1 MDRAAIATAAREY
14 LHELNGTYVTGTV
27 LVNAINRSCR
37 RINRLAKFNKVDAT
51 VCIRSGAREMTLG
64 TATLDIYRVRLGTST
79 QRKRLTPI
87 SMARLDADSGDWEAA
102 ASGTPAEYYTDG
114 LVIGFNPKPRTRT
127 SWVASTAYSVG
138 DIVVPT
144 AASEN
149 GFTYKCTVAGT
160 SASSAPTWPT
170 TISGTVSDGGATW
183 QQAGSTRVYMRVLQ
197 NPSVLA
203 SATSSPSWCPAA
215 YQDTIAKDAAI
226 DLAGGFAADI
236 DNSAIRRSGLYQEYL
251 EERNALKALGT
262 GRSREYQA
270 RIRPTGY
277 STYRRD

>member
-1 MDRAAIATAAREY
+1 MDRAAIATAAREH

-27 LVNAINRSCR
+27 LVNAIDRSCR
-37 RINRLAKFNKVDAT
+37 RINRLTKINKTTAT
-51 VCIRSGAREMTLG
+51 VGLRTGAREMSLG
-64 TATLDIYRVRLGTST
+64 TATMDIYRVTLGTGT

-87 SMARLDADSGDWEAA
+87 SMARLDADDGDWEAA
-102 ASGTPAEYYTDG
+102 ASGTPTEYYTDG
-114 LVIGFNPKPRTRT
+114 LVIGFNPRPRART

-144 AASEN
+144 ATGEN
-149 GFTYKCTVAGT
+149 GFTYKCTAAGT

-170 TISGTVSDGGATW
+170 TISGTVSDGGVDW
-183 QQAGSTRVYMRVLQ
+183 QQAGSTRVYMRVLK
-197 NPSVLA
+197 NPSTLA
-203 SATSSPSWCPAA
+203 AATSSPSWCPAV
-215 YQDTIAKDAAI
+215 YQDTIAKGAAI

-251 EERNALKALGT
+251 EEVNALKALGT
-262 GRSREYQA
+262 GRSREYQS

-277 STYRRD
+277 SAYRRD